1 MKSFRPMLACRA
13 GDLATLR
20 YPLIAQPKLDG
31 IRCLVLPNGKAVT
44 RALKPI
50 PNDETRT
57 MLERHSRLRG
67 LDGELV
73 VRAAQV
79 FGETSSSVM
88 SRAGDPSLDY
98 VVFDDLF
105 LARDGVPYE
114 KRLAHVIDR
123 FPFQHLFGNVCVI
136 AIQSWYADGAA
147 AVEGFEWQA
156 LAEGYEGLILR
167 DPSARYKNGRS
178 TRLEQGLLKLKRF
191 EDAEAVVIGV
201 EPLYA
206 NDNKAKR
213 NALGLTERSSKKA
226 GKRKLTKLGCLV
238 VRDLRTGV
246 RFEIGTG
253 FTDAQRR
260 ALWKQR
266 AKLPGQLAKYRS
278 QPHGKKDAPR
288 FPVFISFRDP
298 RDL

>member
-1 MKSFRPMLACRA
+1 MKPFRPMLACRA

-31 IRCLVLPNGKAVT
+31 IRCLVLPYGKAVT

-50 PNDETRT
+50 PNEVTREV
-57 MLERHSRLRG
+57 LEDYRQLRG
-67 LDGELV
+67 LDGELI
-73 VRAAQV
+73 VRDART
-79 FGETSSSVM
+79 FGETSSPVM
-88 SRAGDPSLDY
+88 TRHGRPHLDY

-105 LARDGVPYE
+105 LARDGASYYE
-114 KRLAHVIDR
+114 RLQRVRNRIHRPVQLGLVTVRRID
-123 FPFQHLFGNVCVI
+123 
-136 AIQSWYADGAA
+136 SWDVRELA
-147 AVEGFEWQA
+147 AVEELEAQ
-156 LAEGYEGLILR
+156 LLDEGYEGLILR

-191 EDAEAVVIGV
+191 EDAEAEIIGV

-206 NDNKAKR
+206 NANEAKC

-226 GKRKLTKLGCLV
+226 GKRKLAKLGCLV
-238 VRDLRTGV
+238 VRDLKTGV

-266 AKLPGQLAKYRS
+266 TKLSGQLAKYRS

-288 FPVFISFRDP
+288 FPVFLGLRLRD
-298 RDL
+298 DL